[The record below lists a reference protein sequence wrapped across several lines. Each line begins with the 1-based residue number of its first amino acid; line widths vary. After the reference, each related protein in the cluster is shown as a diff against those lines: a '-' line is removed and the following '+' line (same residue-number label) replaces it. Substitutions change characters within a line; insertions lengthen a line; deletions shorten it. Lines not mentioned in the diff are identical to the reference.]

1 LSAAELD
8 HMREHRL
15 GPTTNRSVVG
25 SMNEF
30 THLADAY
37 RNAAV
42 TPDLLQMS
50 LRLATVPCGP
60 LFSRHI
66 SPDRELTALFGSAS
80 QT

>member
-1 LSAAELD
+1 
-8 HMREHRL
+8 MREHRL

-42 TPDLLQMS
+42 TPALLQMS

-66 SPDRELTALFGSAS
+66 SPDRELAALLGSAS
-80 QT
+80 AT